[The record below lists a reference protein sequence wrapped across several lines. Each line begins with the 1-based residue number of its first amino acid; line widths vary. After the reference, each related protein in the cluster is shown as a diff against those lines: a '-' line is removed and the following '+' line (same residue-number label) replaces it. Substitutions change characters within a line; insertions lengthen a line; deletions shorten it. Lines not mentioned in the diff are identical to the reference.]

1 MKKLALILALL
12 TLISCMV
19 LSVSA
24 DAAELDAQE
33 AAADEYSVS
42 LFGMN
47 SLMNDAGSN
56 GAISLDTENQ
66 VAGSGCNSAVI
77 GKAGEGFTLRK
88 NSVGTVNASAF
99 EFIEFEFYVSDASIL
114 SKWDKF
120 DHTSFEMTSSGT
132 YDKNELGWTF
142 AELLAAN
149 EGGEVKAGWNHIK
162 VKLSTGHP
170 DNDKDAGIDLS
181 NVKFFRIY
189 MANPHED
196 INVTVKF
203 DNVRFTNT
211 APEPVTEAPA
221 TDAPATDAP
230 ATAAPATN
238 PTDDPA
244 PTTFDAS
251 ASIAVAAVA
260 AMGIVLVSSKKR
272 H

>member
-1 MKKLALILALL
+1 
-12 TLISCMV
+12 MV

-33 AAADEYSVS
+33 EAATDYSIS

-47 SLMNDAGSN
+47 KLMNDPGSS
-56 GAISLDTENQ
+56 GTISLDTENQ

-88 NSVGTVNASAF
+88 NSVGTVNASGF
-99 EFIEFEFYVSDASIL
+99 EFIEFEFYVSDASLL

-132 YDKNELGWTF
+132 YDRNELGWTF

-170 DNDKDAGIDLS
+170 DNEKDAGIDLN

-203 DNVRFTNT
+203 DNVRFTKT
-211 APEPVTEAPA
+211 APETSAPETSAPATEAPA
-221 TDAPATDAP
+221 TN
-230 ATAAPATN
+230 APATN